1 MEPETSPS
9 RDPRLARP
17 FRPTAARTLSETHS
31 RLSAQQLSTHSVN
44 ERNTS
49 NPDHLI
55 RGVSDLVQAAILA
68 ANSKSERD
76 RLQKRKEATATLCT
90 KAKSVNSFPSTAAF
104 FQKSQ
109 ADEDTELTR
118 VEEALKRHNATY
130 QQRENALRL
139 TLGSSVFDT
148 SRSEQTKH
156 LQREVQTARSDLG
169 SARAEITK
177 LRDYNVTLE
186 HKLKEL
192 QDRVTRTE
200 KASWDYA
207 NTLKRHAD
215 HNTETSERIAH
226 LSSALNKQSDS
237 VPPKDQMDKLLSS
250 IFDVGGRLE
259 SLETKNK
266 QDIEEY
272 RDLLDNLRRDYDEK
286 FVRFLADQM
295 ARYNSHLDSVENRL
309 AQSSALSE
317 KTQLQ
322 QIQDTKYHSLI
333 ERMDKLQ
340 ELQAMK
346 DDLAMSEMEELKNH
360 LKTHLEQS
368 KVDISTIKS
377 ENSQLCDELKI
388 FLNKDKSNS
397 DGQIT
402 ALETALHTAEQ
413 NLESVK
419 IGLHSLEMRYNNLST
434 GPLVRSM
441 AQAMQEMYPGA
452 AQMIDRMKLLTKHFE
467 QRLPQLDAR
476 VENLEKDLGSRSNST
491 FQKQNHLAQQVETLV
506 KQHEALWQS
515 LAPLPNPSTGEISN
529 TNVLSGRLRAV
540 QDEVKELASTV
551 SSYIESRKTEDES
564 LVQKMEEERDSLRSQ
579 SQALTEELASL
590 SAQVTEV
597 HETMRADIKR
607 LKSYPSDLQTHQ
619 WDLRQLE
626 QATTAKWEDLEAKV
640 KKLEESANRF
650 LPIREGSETLSQ
662 PLLPAVP
669 NSVQGSGSS
678 VGSVRDRKRPRVSAV
693 SDGERGSQSR
703 ASSPYSFSSQVRL
716 DSTPNSESK
725 KGLTKAKKKRRR
737 QTEEAIVID

>member
-9 RDPRLARP
+9 RDPRLVRS
-17 FRPTAARTLSETHS
+17 FRPTATRTLSETHS
-31 RLSAQQLSTHSVN
+31 RLSAQHLSTHSVT
-44 ERNTS
+44 EPNTS

-90 KAKSVNSFPSTAAF
+90 KAKSFNNFPSTAAF

-139 TLGSSVFDT
+139 TLGSSIFDT
-148 SRSEQTKH
+148 SRSEQTNH

-200 KASWDYA
+200 KASSDYA
-207 NTLKRHAD
+207 STLQRHAK
-215 HNTETSERIAH
+215 HNTETIERIVH
-226 LSSALNKQSDS
+226 LRSALNKRSES
-237 VPPKDQMDKLLSS
+237 LPPKDQIDKLLSS
-250 IFDVGGRLE
+250 ISDVGGRLE

-272 RDLLDNLRRDYDEK
+272 RDLLDNLRRDYDDK
-286 FVRFLADQM
+286 FARFLADQM
-295 ARYNSHLDSVENRL
+295 TRYHSHLDSMENRL
-309 AQSSALSE
+309 AQGSVLSE

-322 QIQDTKYHSLI
+322 QIKDTKYHSLT

-368 KVDISTIKS
+368 KVDISKIKS

-388 FLNKDKSNS
+388 FFNKDKSNS
-397 DGQIT
+397 NGRIT

-413 NLESVK
+413 NFESVK

-452 AQMIDRMKLLTKHFE
+452 AQMIDRMKLLTKQFE
-467 QRLPQLDAR
+467 QRLPQLDAKI
-476 VENLEKDLGSRSNST
+476 ENLEKDLGSRSNST
-491 FQKQNHLAQQVETLV
+491 LQKQNHLAQQVETLV
-506 KQHEALWQS
+506 KQHEALSQS
-515 LAPLPNPSTGEISN
+515 LAPLRSPSTGEISN
-529 TNVLSGRLRAV
+529 TNVPSGRLRAV
-540 QDEVKELASTV
+540 QDEVKELASAI
-551 SSYIESRKTEDES
+551 SSYVESRKTEVES

-579 SQALTEELASL
+579 SQVLTEELASL
-590 SAQVTEV
+590 SAQVTKV

-607 LKSYPSDLQTHQ
+607 LKSYPAEIQTHQ
-619 WDLRQLE
+619 YEIRQLQ
-626 QATTAKWEDLEAKV
+626 QATSTKWEDLAAKV

-650 LPIREGSETLSQ
+650 LPIREGSETSSQ
-662 PLLPAVP
+662 PLHPAVT
-669 NSVQGSGSS
+669 NSVQGSGSLL
-678 VGSVRDRKRPRVSAV
+678 GSVRDRKRPRVSAV

-703 ASSPYSFSSQVRL
+703 ASSPYSFSSQVGL

-725 KGLTKAKKKRRR
+725 KVLKKAKKKRRR
-737 QTEEAIVID
+737 QTEEAIIVD